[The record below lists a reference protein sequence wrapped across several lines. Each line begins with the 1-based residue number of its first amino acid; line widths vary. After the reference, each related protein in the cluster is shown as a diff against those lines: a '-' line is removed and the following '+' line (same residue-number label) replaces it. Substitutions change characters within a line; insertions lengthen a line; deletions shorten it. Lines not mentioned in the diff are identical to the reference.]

1 MNARLEN
8 LTHNHELNSR
18 AKMFSRNAT
27 ALNALDKREIY
38 LLSKS
43 NVKAA
48 EIARYINETTG
59 KYISNKQAF
68 NNLALSSC
76 SNLILLGEINQ
87 LFSLA
92 SSNEDKKDSRILF
105 NHKVFCFIGVFFAG
119 RNVLIVSKTNLE
131 RFAASPELLL
141 VDTTFGTNN
150 FNAPV
155 AVFASKDATD
165 MVYIVALATLS
176 SSTTDSFKWA
186 LSNVVEAISPQT
198 ASQVEVLFTDRK
210 RAGSC

>member
-1 MNARLEN
+1 MNVRLEK

-59 KYISNKQAF
+59 KYTSNKQVF

-76 SNLILLGEINQ
+76 SKLILLGEIDQ
-87 LFSLA
+87 LFSLV
-92 SSNEDKKDSRILF
+92 SSNEDKIAGYYSTTKSSASS
-105 NHKVFCFIGVFFAG
+105 VFFAG
-119 RNVLIVSKTNLE
+119 RKRVDRFQDQPSKICSQSE
-131 RFAASPELLL
+131 
-141 VDTTFGTNN
+141 
-150 FNAPV
+150 V
-155 AVFASKDATD
+155 ATCRHHV
-165 MVYIVALATLS
+165 
-176 SSTTDSFKWA
+176 
-186 LSNVVEAISPQT
+186 
-198 ASQVEVLFTDRK
+198 
-210 RAGSC
+210 